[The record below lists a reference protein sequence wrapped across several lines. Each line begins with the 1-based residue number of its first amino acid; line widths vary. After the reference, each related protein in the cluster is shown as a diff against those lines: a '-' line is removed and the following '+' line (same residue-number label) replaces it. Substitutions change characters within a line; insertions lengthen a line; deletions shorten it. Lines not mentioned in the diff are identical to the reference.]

1 MKQTLTIATAQ
12 SQISSDIEENSRLI
26 CLLMEQA
33 KEKGAVLVHFPEGA
47 LSGYVKS
54 EIKSWEDVDWNALE
68 DALQRVQLKA
78 SDLGIWVVLGC
89 NHMEA
94 ASRRPFNSLYVIS
107 DEGKIVARYDKRY
120 CAHTEIKDWYR
131 AGTQGEA
138 GQCIFEVDGFS
149 FGCALCIEINFMDI
163 FDAYEKKDV
172 DCMLFSAYSPD
183 PVFWTQASGYA
194 ATTNMWFSVANAANC
209 SKNLPSGFIAPSGRS
224 VIRGIKTDDT
234 DLLIST
240 LDRTDPSL
248 DIALNKARPWRR
260 LAREGKIYA
269 N

>member
-12 SQISSDIEENSRLI
+12 SRISSDIEENSRLI

-33 KEKGAVLVHFPEGA
+33 KEKGAALVHFPEGA

-54 EIKSWEDVDWNALE
+54 EIKSWKDVDWNALE
-68 DALQRVQLKA
+68 GALQNVQHKA

-89 NHMEA
+89 NHMET
-94 ASRRPFNSLYVIS
+94 ASLRPFNSLYVIS
-107 DEGKIVARYDKRY
+107 DEGKIAARYDKRY

-209 SKNLPSGFIAPSGRS
+209 SKKLPSGFIAPSGHS
-224 VIRGIKTDDT
+224 IIRGIKTDDT
-234 DLLIST
+234 DLLISI
-240 LDRTDPSL
+240 LDRADPSL